1 MRRYQSRPAV
11 RGMYNFR
18 FDAVASQSRKSAI
31 ESLELRI
38 SSHRWILLAP
48 REVCKA
54 TLDADGRGSRKR
66 AAKLVKLLR
75 QQAKSTHA
83 SINLDVHVQ
92 RIPQATGRRGDGS
105 ALCRGTKRE
114 RQVAM
119 GSRREFLGCGVAH
132 NQDRRRYS

>member
-1 MRRYQSRPAV
+1 MRRDQSGPAV

-31 ESLELRI
+31 EPLELCIRSLGRI
-38 SSHRWILLAP
+38 LFSP

-54 TLDADGRGSRKR
+54 TLDADGRSSRKR
-66 AAKLVKLLR
+66 AAKVVELLR

-83 SINLDVHVQ
+83 SINLDMHVQ
-92 RIPQATGRRGDGS
+92 WIPQATGRRGDGS

-119 GSRREFLGCGVAH
+119 GSRREFLGRGVTH